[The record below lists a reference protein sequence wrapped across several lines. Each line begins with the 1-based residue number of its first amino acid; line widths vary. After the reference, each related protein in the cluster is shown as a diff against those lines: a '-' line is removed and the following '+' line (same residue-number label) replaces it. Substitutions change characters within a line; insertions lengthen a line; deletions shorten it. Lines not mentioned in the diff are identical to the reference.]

1 MTFEYNNS
9 NKYNIDLGKLN
20 KSLFSV
26 ESLNAKDF
34 IYEERS
40 LEAIRLTEDEFKAQL
55 PKIKEQLSKF
65 YDDFK
70 KNLEQKIEIEFNK
83 NVREKLIKQSK
94 KDPKNTIPPDKVLA
108 DLKAALQMTKKQDFI
123 DSFIKEVTSRNDP
136 NRDKNSQCVLAEFN
150 PVKMVNLNKHGAV
163 AAGLVLAIVGCVS
176 IGISMAVAVGSMIL
190 AAIFTS
196 IGVGASEKINEKQ
209 YKKTDKENMKLDGK
223 KMFKVKRKQ
232 VDIKSDAIYSY
243 KIIYYLKPKIKIKKT
258 KEKNTE
264 N

>member
-83 NVREKLIKQSK
+83 NVREI
-94 KDPKNTIPPDKVLA
+94 DKTV
-108 DLKAALQMTKKQDFI
+108 
-123 DSFIKEVTSRNDP
+123 
-136 NRDKNSQCVLAEFN
+136 
-150 PVKMVNLNKHGAV
+150 
-163 AAGLVLAIVGCVS
+163 
-176 IGISMAVAVGSMIL
+176 
-190 AAIFTS
+190 
-196 IGVGASEKINEKQ
+196 
-209 YKKTDKENMKLDGK
+209 
-223 KMFKVKRKQ
+223 
-232 VDIKSDAIYSY
+232 
-243 KIIYYLKPKIKIKKT
+243 
-258 KEKNTE
+258 
-264 N
+264 

>member
-1 MTFEYNNS
+1 M
-9 NKYNIDLGKLN
+9 
-20 KSLFSV
+20 
-26 ESLNAKDF
+26 
-34 IYEERS
+34 
-40 LEAIRLTEDEFKAQL
+40 
-55 PKIKEQLSKF
+55 
-65 YDDFK
+65 
-70 KNLEQKIEIEFNK
+70 
-83 NVREKLIKQSK
+83 IKQSK